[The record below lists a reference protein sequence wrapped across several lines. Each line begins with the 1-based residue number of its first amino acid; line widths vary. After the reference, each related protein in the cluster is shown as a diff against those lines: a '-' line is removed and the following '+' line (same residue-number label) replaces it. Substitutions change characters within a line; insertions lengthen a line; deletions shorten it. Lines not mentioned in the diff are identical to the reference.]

1 MTDMVNHPPHHL
13 VGGIE
18 TIDVIEA
25 KGLGF
30 LAGNVIKY
38 VLRYQFKGK
47 PLEDLKKAQWYLN
60 RLVTNTEA
68 EDGEG
73 GAKRIPYSAD
83 GDNARDT

>member
-60 RLVTNTEA
+60 RLVANTEK
-68 EDGEG
+68 EDGGTEG
-73 GAKRIPYSAD
+73 VQDS
-83 GDNARDT
+83 RDDDHE

>member
-1 MTDMVNHPPHHL
+1 MTDMVNQPPHHL

-38 VLRYQFKGK
+38 VLRYQFKGT
-47 PLEDLKKAQWYLN
+47 PLEDLKKARWYLN
-60 RLVTNTEA
+60 RLIGNMEK
-68 EDGEG
+68 E
-73 GAKRIPYSAD
+73 
-83 GDNARDT
+83 

>member
-73 GAKRIPYSAD
+73 GAQRIPYRAD
-83 GDNARDT
+83 EDNARDT